1 MTARLTAR
9 YRSVTRRPRVKDIEQ
24 VRSNSTE
31 SLSSQLEG
39 LDPGRGA
46 GLRGFWRPAL
56 SYRSIPGLA
65 IGFDFLLIIVTG
77 LISEATYH
85 AAVFGGFGFV
95 ERSVAVALFV
105 ALIFVVI
112 ARMNNLYIPTQLL
125 LWNAQLN
132 NTIWIWSVAFFLL
145 SGWLFV
151 WGAGKDVSRGS
162 VISFWGIGLVAL
174 IGARAFWRIFL
185 AKALKKG
192 VLRGRRV
199 VLIGQKNLIQKP
211 IFLAS
216 LGRHGYEIL
225 HQFSFQNSRGD
236 ELSHALR
243 GAIAFVRGSEVE
255 EVLVALPDRDAA
267 RVSQI
272 VDRLRVLPSP
282 VTWIADVKTA
292 ELVRQPWFEL
302 GSRVAVELQRAPLNS
317 LERFFKRV
325 VDLSV
330 AIAGLILLAPIFA
343 AAALSIK
350 FDSGGPILFRQTRLG
365 FNDKPFKI
373 TKFRSMRVMEDGD
386 VIKQA
391 TKNDSRITRVG
402 RWLRK
407 TSIDELPQLLDVLRG
422 DMSIVGPR
430 PHAIAHDNQFMKI
443 IADYAFRHHV
453 KPGITGWAQVHGL
466 RGETPTND
474 KMQRRI
480 DLDRWYVNNW
490 SIWLDF
496 LIILRTF
503 GAIIPRE
510 NIY

>member
-1 MTARLTAR
+1 MTTRLTV
-9 YRSVTRRPRVKDIEQ
+9 RSRPVTRRQRVNNIEHMQ
-24 VRSNSTE
+24 SNTAKI
-31 SLSSQLEG
+31 LSNQQEEFNPSCDTG
-39 LDPGRGA
+39 LSR
-46 GLRGFWRPAL
+46 FWRLFL
-56 SYRSIPGLA
+56 SYRNIPSLA
-65 IGFDFLLIIVTG
+65 TGFDFLLIIVTG
-77 LISEATYH
+77 LISEASYH
-85 AAVFGGFGFV
+85 AAVFGGPGLV
-95 ERSVAVALFV
+95 GRGVAVALFV

-112 ARMNNLYIPTQLL
+112 SRLNDLYSPTQLL
-125 LWNAQLN
+125 LWNVQLN

-162 VISFWGIGLVAL
+162 VISFWGIGLIAL
-174 IGARAFWRIFL
+174 VGARAFWRVFL
-185 AKALKKG
+185 AKALKRG

-199 VLIGQKNLIQKP
+199 VLIGPKSLIQKP
-211 IFLAS
+211 GFLAS

-243 GAIAFVRGSEVE
+243 SAIAFVRGSEVE

-267 RVSQI
+267 KVSQI

-302 GSRVAVELQRAPLNS
+302 GSRVAVELQRAPLS
-317 LERFFKRV
+317 ALERAFKRV
-325 VDLSV
+325 VDLTI
-330 AIAGLILLAPIFA
+330 AIAGLMLFAPVLAG
-343 AAALSIK
+343 AALSIK
-350 FDSGGPILFRQTRLG
+350 FDSEGPILFRQTRLG
-365 FNDKPFKI
+365 FNGKPFKI
-373 TKFRSMRVMEDGD
+373 TKFRSMYVMEDGD

-391 TKNDSRITRVG
+391 TKKDSRITRVG
-402 RWLRK
+402 AWLRK

-430 PHAIAHDNQFMKI
+430 PHAVAHDNQFMKV

-466 RGETPTND
+466 RGETATND
-474 KMQRRI
+474 KMQRRV
-480 DLDRWYVNNW
+480 DFDRWYVNNW

-510 NIY
+510 NVY